1 MKSLKSLIYLLF
13 GGLQYIFT
21 TRNSDEA
28 HQAYVKLYSITNGF
42 SSRLIHQI
50 HKFLEILNIFKKR
63 KINISDNLNL
73 KNKIVFNE
81 NLKSTLNIINND
93 SYFKF
98 SSLLNNEKCDSIL
111 NFINNLN
118 GYGNK
123 DLKQITNLK
132 DKKKDISY
140 INFHEED
147 LIKCPEIQELTLN
160 KLFLSICRKYFGSEP
175 ILTNIGIA
183 VSYPTQKPKTEYAQ
197 LYHFDL
203 DRIKWLK
210 FFVYLSDVNEKDG
223 PHCYIKGTHKVF
235 SKPYELVKRG
245 YKRLEDKELFKY
257 INKDYEQI
265 MLGPK
270 GTVFV
275 GDSSAFHK
283 GLNPIEKK
291 RIMLQLEYSNSL
303 FGSKYDKIKMSKFE
317 NYGLSKQELLKYK
330 LFSRFY

>member
-73 KNKIVFNE
+73 KDKIVFNE

-147 LIKCPEIQELTLN
+147 LIKYSKIIYLKLILEFLGILLN
-160 KLFLSICRKYFGSEP
+160 
-175 ILTNIGIA
+175 
-183 VSYPTQKPKTEYAQ
+183 
-197 LYHFDL
+197 
-203 DRIKWLK
+203 
-210 FFVYLSDVNEKDG
+210 
-223 PHCYIKGTHKVF
+223 
-235 SKPYELVKRG
+235 
-245 YKRLEDKELFKY
+245 
-257 INKDYEQI
+257 
-265 MLGPK
+265 
-270 GTVFV
+270 
-275 GDSSAFHK
+275 
-283 GLNPIEKK
+283 
-291 RIMLQLEYSNSL
+291 
-303 FGSKYDKIKMSKFE
+303 
-317 NYGLSKQELLKYK
+317 LLHE
-330 LFSRFY
+330 S